1 MEFSAEIFV
10 KGDSDNLAKALA
22 AEERVFERSSYSF
35 AKKGDG
41 VEFKVKARDAVAL
54 RATLNSIAQLLIVFE
69 GGKKNG

>member
-1 MEFSAEIFV
+1 MDFSADIFV
-10 KGDSDNLAKALA
+10 MGDADNLIKALA
-22 AEERVFERSSYSF
+22 PEEKSFERSSYSF

-41 VEFKVKARDAVAL
+41 VEFKIKAKDAVAL